1 MRYLSIGQLQRLCST
16 IAVLIVGFSWPAAAG
31 KLVLKIQA
39 VNKADSP
46 QPVELRRSL
55 PDRITADD
63 ILDLDG
69 FNLGYDV
76 RSDTY
81 YVYDTV
87 QMASKDILVREV
99 TMKDIWVIDE
109 ALLANYRTR
118 SDELK
123 RLLAGTGSSA
133 DSEKEQAKVQQRTEE
148 IVARQRENTIT
159 TVSYIRHIQA
169 YESNLKALQEVRQ
182 SVGRLENL
190 TMAEGLNPGS
200 ELIGDDQSA
209 AAPRRDVHFPTQ
221 YGEAIYKITVHNNS
235 ATLPRTV
242 GVRKD
247 LPPEIAIDDVIDSGG
262 LEVQYDPKAHLAYVF
277 KDAVEVQPQ
286 ETLTFDVRIRD
297 KWNINGA
304 RMAFLQQKG
313 SQLLGMTSGRAN
325 IEAVENTLKGALE
338 ALEGVMKEVGPETL
352 SPAYIS
358 FYRRQADRLDEV
370 ERDLNRV
377 DSALKPLDTNR
388 GFDIPAPDKKTTW
401 LIIYVILGF
410 LALVSLLFFLRWYVR
425 SS

>member
-1 MRYLSIGQLQRLCST
+1 
-16 IAVLIVGFSWPAAAG
+16 
-31 KLVLKIQA
+31 
-39 VNKADSP
+39 
-46 QPVELRRSL
+46 
-55 PDRITADD
+55 
-63 ILDLDG
+63 
-69 FNLGYDV
+69 
-76 RSDTY
+76 
-81 YVYDTV
+81 
-87 QMASKDILVREV
+87 
-99 TMKDIWVIDE
+99 
-109 ALLANYRTR
+109 
-118 SDELK
+118 
-123 RLLAGTGSSA
+123 
-133 DSEKEQAKVQQRTEE
+133 
-148 IVARQRENTIT
+148 
-159 TVSYIRHIQA
+159 
-169 YESNLKALQEVRQ
+169 
-182 SVGRLENL
+182 
-190 TMAEGLNPGS
+190 
-200 ELIGDDQSA
+200 
-209 AAPRRDVHFPTQ
+209 
-221 YGEAIYKITVHNNS
+221 
-235 ATLPRTV
+235 
-242 GVRKD
+242 
-247 LPPEIAIDDVIDSGG
+247 
-262 LEVQYDPKAHLAYVF
+262 VF

-358 FYRRQADRLDEV
+358 FYRRQVDRLDEV